1 MMPLRRSTKAVLVST
16 LLGGLLAACGGDDS
30 SGPSEPEPTP
40 TASSLSVSPSSATA
54 TALDDTTSF
63 AATVRDGDGNA
74 MPNVT
79 VDWSS
84 SDDAVASVSGD
95 GDDGEAVAAA
105 DGTAEVVA
113 AAEGLAD
120 SATLTVDQE
129 ARRTTVSP
137 GADTLTV
144 GDSTRLSAEARD
156 ANDNALAEPDFAWSS
171 SDTAVATVDSTGLA
185 RAKAGGSVNVRVE
198 VDGVSDTSALQ
209 VQGDTTGGNP
219 AITSVTSPLPE
230 TQQATIQGSGFSAT
244 PGDNVVDISGVQASV
259 DQATAGELTITV
271 PDLGCIPAGT
281 SVDVTVTVSGRAST
295 PYTVTTDPEE
305 PAVSVSSGSQ
315 MIRTDPDGFC
325 LQFPESSTSSR
336 YLIGVQ
342 SLSSTV
348 GSLTP
353 IRVQS
358 LAPGWNTSS
367 SSLDVSPSVRTAR
380 LAQTRDVTGADEP
393 SGGEVPR
400 THELER
406 EHRSAE
412 IELRRRERRET
423 DVDGNLLPPN
433 TTREPG
439 VRRQVT
445 SPSVGD
451 TLQLRVPDLAAS
463 DACSNYVAVT
473 GVVKEIGAEGII
485 IADTAAPSGAE
496 GGYTS
501 QDYQDFSDGLDVRF
515 PALDSYFGSPGD
527 RDGNGRVVALFTPAT
542 TRDNSNTLGFVYSG
556 DLLDRSICPS
566 SSEGEIFY
574 GRVPDGST
582 SVEALRY
589 VIPATIQHELTHV
602 IQLSRHGDFLHQ
614 QISEGQANF
623 AEEISGHADTDRQPH
638 QNYGYSTARDPD
650 QSDGVQWY
658 ADNFGDLYSYFGFDG
673 QTSRIEGAP
682 EECGWWRAEPSPCTA
697 RPLWYGVGWSF
708 LRWVS
713 DNYGPGYA
721 GGEEQL
727 HRDIIT
733 DPDTTGIPKVASLV
747 GSEVS
752 TLMARW
758 AAALYLDDRV
768 SGLQDGLTYSS
779 WNLHDI
785 VDQNTVETAHLKP
798 VQAGFSSW
806 QWEAEVRSSSSGYLL
821 VSGTSR
827 PATAVSVT
835 NQAGAT
841 LPSKMQV
848 WVVRVP

>member
-1 MMPLRRSTKAVLVST
+1 MPLRRSTKAVLVST

-63 AATVRDGDGNA
+63 AATVRDRDGNA

-95 GDDGEAVAAA
+95 GEAVAGA

-144 GDSTRLSAEARD
+144 GDSSRLSAEARD
-156 ANDNALAEPDFAWSS
+156 ANDNALAEPGFAWSS

-209 VQGDTTGGNP
+209 VQGDTTGGGP
-219 AITSVTSPLPE
+219 AITSVASPLPE

-244 PGDNVVDISGVQASV
+244 PGDNVVDISGVRASV
-259 DQATAGELTITV
+259 DQATAGELTVTV
-271 PDLGCIPAGT
+271 PDLGCIPTGT
-281 SVDVTVTVSGRAST
+281 SADVTVTVSGQASD

-305 PAVSVSSGSQ
+305 PAVSVPSGSQ
-315 MIRTDPDGFC
+315 MIRTDPGDFC

-342 SLSSTV
+342 SLSSAV

-358 LAPGWNTSS
+358 LVPGWNTSS

-380 LAQTRDVTGADEP
+380 STRTLDATGADQP
-393 SGGEVPR
+393 SGDEVPR

-423 DVDGNLLPPN
+423 DVDGNLLPPA
-433 TTREPG
+433 TTRDPR
-439 VRRQVT
+439 VRQQVT

-463 DACSNYVAVT
+463 DACNNYVSVT
-473 GVVKEIGAEGII
+473 GVVEQIGTEGII

-496 GGYTS
+496 GGYTD
-501 QDYQDFSDGLDVRF
+501 QDYQDFSDGFDLRW

-527 RDGNGRVVALFTPAT
+527 RDGNDRVVALFTPAT
-542 TRDNSNTLGFVYSG
+542 TRGNSNTLGFVYAG
-556 DLLDRSICPS
+556 DLVDRSTCPS

-574 GRVPDGST
+574 GRVPDGSA
-582 SVEALRY
+582 SVDALRY

-602 IQLSRHGDFLHQ
+602 IQLSRHGSFLDQ
-614 QISEGQANF
+614 QISEGQANL
-623 AEEISGHADTDRQPH
+623 AEEVSGHADTDRQPY

-650 QSDGVQWY
+650 RSDGVQWY
-658 ADNFGDLYSYFGFDG
+658 PDNFGDLYGYFGFDSR
-673 QTSRIEGAP
+673 TSRIEDAP
-682 EECGWWRAEPSPCTA
+682 EECGWWRDEASPCTA

-713 DNYGPGYA
+713 DSYGPSYA

-733 DPDTTGIPKVASLV
+733 DSGTGIPKVASLV

-806 QWEAEVRSSSSGYLL
+806 QWDAEVRSSSSGYLL

-835 NQAGAT
+835 TQAGAT
-841 LPSKMQV
+841 LPSDMQL

>member
-1 MMPLRRSTKAVLVST
+1 MPWRRSTKASLVPL
-16 LLGGLLAACGGDDS
+16 LLGGLLAACGGDGS
-30 SGPSEPEPTP
+30 SAPSEPEPAP

-54 TALDDTTSF
+54 AALDDTTSF
-63 AATVRDGDGNA
+63 AATVRDGDGDV
-74 MPNVT
+74 MPDVT

-95 GDDGEAVAAA
+95 GEAVAGA

-120 SATLTVDQE
+120 SATMTVDQE

-198 VDGVSDTSALQ
+198 VDGVADTSALQ
-209 VQGDTTGGNP
+209 VQGDTTGGSP

-244 PGDNVVDISGVQASV
+244 PGDNVVDVSGVQASV
-259 DQATAGELTITV
+259 DQAATGELTITV
-271 PDLGCIPAGT
+271 PDLGCVPAGT
-281 SVDVTVTVSGRAST
+281 SVDVTVTVSGQAST

-342 SLSSTV
+342 SLSTAPA
-348 GSLTP
+348 SLTP

-358 LAPGWNTSS
+358 LVPGWNTSS
-367 SSLDVSPSVRTAR
+367 SSLDVSPSVRTAQ
-380 LAQTRDVTGADEP
+380 LARTRDAAGADEP

-412 IELRRRERRET
+412 IELRRWERE
-423 DVDGNLLPPN
+423 NLDLEENMLAGGSESESGP
-433 TTREPG
+433 RVLE
-439 VRRQVT
+439 QVT
-445 SPSVGD
+445 DPSVGD
-451 TLQLRVPDLAAS
+451 TLQMRVPDRSAS
-463 DACSNYVAVT
+463 DACSDYVAVT

-485 IADTAAPSGAE
+485 IADTAAPTGAE
-496 GGYTS
+496 GGYTG

-515 PALDSYFGSPGD
+515 PALESYFGTPSD
-527 RDGNGRVVALFTPAT
+527 HDGNGRVVALFTPAT
-542 TRDNSNTLGFVYSG
+542 TRGGDNTLGFVFSG
-556 DLLDRSICPS
+556 DLQARSSCPS

-574 GRVPDGST
+574 GRVPDESV
-582 SVEALRY
+582 SVEDLRY
-589 VIPATIQHELTHV
+589 LIPATIQHELTHV
-602 IQLSRHGDFLHQ
+602 IQLTRRGSFPTVH
-614 QISEGQANF
+614 IAEGQAMF

-638 QNYGYSTARDPD
+638 QNYGFSTARDPD
-650 QSDGVQWY
+650 RSDGVQWY
-658 ADNFGDLYSYFGFDG
+658 PDNFGDLYSYFGFDG

-682 EECGWWRAEPSPCTA
+682 EECGWWRDEASPCTA

-713 DNYGPGYA
+713 DNYGPGYS

-733 DPDTTGIPKVASLV
+733 DPGTGIPKVASLV

-798 VQAGFSSW
+798 VQADFSSW
-806 QWEAEVRSSSSGYLL
+806 QWEAEVRSSSSGYLQ

-827 PATAVSVT
+827 PATAVSVAT
-835 NQAGAT
+835 QAGAT
-841 LPSKMQV
+841 LPSDMQV